1 MTPPNYKTIL
11 PSAYRDKKVFLT
23 GHTGFK
29 GAWMLAILHYL
40 GAEVMGYA
48 LEPENDN
55 DLYNL
60 IDGDDLCQSVMA
72 DIRKKDILAMEI
84 KNFQP
89 DFVFHLAA
97 QSLVRRSFEMP
108 AQTYETNVLGTAYVL
123 DAFRQLEKPCVSVLI
138 TTDKVY
144 ENLESLRPY
153 KETDPLGGFDPYSSS
168 KAAAEIAIASYRR
181 SFFHPDKYANHHQ
194 SVASARAGNVIG
206 GGDRAP
212 DRIIPDFVRALENEE
227 PLVVRNPHSIRPWQH
242 VLEPVVGYLYL
253 GAKMLENPSKFAS
266 AYNFG
271 PQAEDQLSVQELVEK
286 ALAIWGSGT
295 YETAIDPN
303 APHEAKLLKL
313 DISKA
318 ESELGWAPKWNSAK
332 ALQMT
337 LDWYK
342 NYKEGAMPLTMKQV
356 EEYFD
361 VN

>member
-11 PSAYRDKKVFLT
+11 PSAYRGKKVFLT

-29 GAWMLAILHYL
+29 GAWMLAILRHL

-60 IDGDDLCQSVMA
+60 IDGGSLCQSVIA
-72 DIRKKDILAMEI
+72 DIRDKEKLAAEI
-84 KNFQP
+84 NSFQP

-108 AQTYETNVLGTAYVL
+108 AETYQTNVLGTAYVL
-123 DAFRQLEKPCVSVLI
+123 DALRQLEKTCVSVLI

-181 SFFHPDKYANHHQ
+181 SFFHPDKYASHKQ

-206 GGDRAP
+206 GGDRAV
-212 DRIIPDFVRALENEE
+212 DRIIPDFVRALENSE
-227 PLVVRNPHSIRPWQH
+227 PLILRNPHSIRPWQH
-242 VLEPVVGYLYL
+242 VLEPVGGYLYL
-253 GAKMLENPSKFAS
+253 GAKMLENPAKFVT

-271 PQAEDQLSVQELVEK
+271 PQAEDQLSVEELVKK
-286 ALAIWGSGT
+286 ALEIWGSGT
-295 YETAIDPN
+295 YKTAIDPN

-318 ESELGWAPKWNSAK
+318 ETELGWAPKWNSAK

-342 NYKEGAMPLTMKQV
+342 NYKEGAMELTMGQI
-356 EEYFD
+356 EEYFGT
-361 VN
+361 N